1 MALSKRTPQDAA
13 ADRALAAGLV
23 ADLRQARADLRTAIK
38 AMPAKAARTSA
49 QQRDVTSMRAICVLI
64 QAQLVQLGVA
74 KSADRDITES

>member
-1 MALSKRTPQDAA
+1 MASKRTPQDQA
-13 ADRALAAGLV
+13 ADRTLVGNVV

-38 AMPAKAARTSA
+38 AMPAKASRTAA

-74 KSADRDITES
+74 TSTDRDVTES